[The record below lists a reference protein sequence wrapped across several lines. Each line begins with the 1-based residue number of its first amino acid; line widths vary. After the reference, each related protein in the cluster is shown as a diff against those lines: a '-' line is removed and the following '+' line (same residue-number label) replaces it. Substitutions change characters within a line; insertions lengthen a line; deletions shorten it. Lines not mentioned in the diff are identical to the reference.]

1 MSNLWEF
8 IKEKSYY
15 FLGATVLLI
24 IVLIVISSCSGGL
37 GSSYTSI
44 ENKMVS
50 AAEKYYSTRLNAL
63 PKEGSVRVTIQSLVD
78 AGLMDLPKDPNQ
90 SSNICSGYV
99 EVTKVESEY
108 SYIPFLTCAGSY
120 EPKFLSE
127 KVKTETIDELG
138 NGVYVIGDS
147 YVYRGET
154 LNNYV
159 MFGERLWRILG
170 VDGNDN
176 IRLILAKREQ
186 ETVSWDTQYNTAKQE
201 ATGVTTN
208 YLITDIRETLKNYYN
223 TFAKDAKAKLV
234 KQDLCVGGYLLTDEF
249 SKEKECS
256 EIQKGEYVGL
266 LNASDYHYAS
276 LDTNCKKLE
285 DMSCG
290 NRNYLYSPEV
300 STWTLNRMA
309 DNDYKVIYISSSL
322 YSAIANN
329 YKAINPVISLSSKTI
344 VIDGEGTLEKP
355 YIIK

>member
-15 FLGATVLLI
+15 LLGATILLI
-24 IVLIVISSCSGGL
+24 VVLIIISACSEKS
-37 GSSYTSI
+37 GSSYSSI

-50 AAEKYYSTRLNAL
+50 AAQKYYSTRQNAL
-63 PKEGSVRVTIQSLVD
+63 PKENYVRVTIQSLVD
-78 AGLMDLPKDPNQ
+78 AGLMNMPKDPKQ
-90 SSNICSGYV
+90 SSNTCSGYV
-99 EVTKVESEY
+99 EVTKVEDDY
-108 SYIPFLTCAGSY
+108 SYMPFLSCAGNY

-147 YVYRGET
+147 YIYRGEI

-159 MFGERLWRILG
+159 MLGERLWRILG

-176 IRLILAKREQ
+176 IRLMLAKREQ
-186 ETVSWDTQYNTAKQE
+186 ETVSWDTQYNMTRQE

-223 TFAKDAKAKLV
+223 TFTKDIKAKLV

-256 EIQKGEYVGL
+256 VIQKGEYVGL

-276 LDTNCKKLE
+276 LDINCKKLE

-300 STWTLNRMA
+300 NTWSLNRMA

-322 YSAIANN
+322 YGVKANN
-329 YKAINPVISLSSKTI
+329 YKGINPVILLSSKTI